1 MGSVQ
6 QGCCLKS
13 EPETWVLDSMHAWS
27 FSSRFWPIP
36 AQAWGCNI
44 HIEIGSSSRTHCWMN
59 KQFILKLDPCDGGM
73 FNFDRTHNKL
83 CSKPTNC
90 IHPGSRL
97 NQLLGWH
104 PSSYHHGKATSCL
117 VDSCQ
122 TMRSPPAWL
131 TNHSNDSF
139 PHDTNRFHTLDK
151 KWIIEVI
158 RWELNPLTC
167 NWIRNNDLK

>member
-1 MGSVQ
+1 MGSAQ

-73 FNFDRTHNKL
+73 FNFDRTH
-83 CSKPTNC
+83 TNC
-90 IHPGSRL
+90 VQ
-97 NQLLGWH
+97 NQPTVYTPVLGW
-104 PSSYHHGKATSCL
+104 TSCL
-117 VDSCQ
+117 DDTLRHI
-122 TMRSPPAWL
+122 TMERQRLVWWIAARPCVHPLLDLQIIQMTLSRMTL
-131 TNHSNDSF
+131 TGFTH
-139 PHDTNRFHTLDK
+139 
-151 KWIIEVI
+151 
-158 RWELNPLTC
+158 
-167 NWIRNNDLK
+167 